1 MSTTSIK
8 TTTPGPSCDRPLP
21 GVLEL
26 ALACAALV
34 GAGVS
39 WVHTRS
45 PVAVGP
51 VAEGQPVTVSEVYH
65 PQQLVLTL
73 LLVTVA
79 GVLAVVGTA
88 GCGVRG
94 PAKLAAD

>member
-1 MSTTSIK
+1 VI
-8 TTTPGPSCDRPLP
+8 GRYRA
-21 GVLEL
+21 VLEL

-45 PVAVGP
+45 TVAVGP
-51 VAEGQPVTVSEVYH
+51 VAEGQPVTMSEVYH

-88 GCGVRG
+88 GLRRARPGEIG
-94 PAKLAAD
+94 GQLAR